1 VYYNPYE
8 EDPSIKQTAY
18 FKFEDS
24 SRLRASVV
32 LDVYRKQVDAIPD
45 KALVSQADKE
55 RKEQV
60 LKLIDYIGS
69 LKIVDSQVLFK
80 LFEMYR
86 YKI

>member
-1 VYYNPYE
+1 
-8 EDPSIKQTAY
+8 
-18 FKFEDS
+18 
-24 SRLRASVV
+24 VV
-32 LDVYRKQVDAIPD
+32 LDVYRKQVEAIPD

-60 LKLIDYIGS
+60 LKLIEYIGS
-69 LKIVDSQVLFK
+69 LKIVDPQVLFK